1 MARPLSQDFRDRV
14 IAAVERGQS
23 RNAVAKRF
31 GLSVS
36 CVVKWLQRY
45 HREGTSKPKKFG
57 GHRPYAL
64 APHRVFVLGRMAEK
78 PDLTIKAL
86 TQELAARGVK
96 VSPFAVWHFL
106 KHERLS
112 LKKKESA
119 RRRTRSAR
127 RGKAA
132 RSLET
137 AAAQIRR

>member
-1 MARPLSQDFRDRV
+1 MARPYSQDLRERV
-14 IAAVERGQS
+14 IAAVEAGQS
-23 RNAVAKRF
+23 RNSVAKRF
-31 GLSVS
+31 ELSVA

-45 HREGTSKPKKFG
+45 HREGSKKPRKFG

-86 TQELAARGVK
+86 QEELAARGVK

-112 LKKKESA
+112 FKKKESA
-119 RRRTRSAR
+119 RGRTRAAGRGQAAGTLEARSAQAR
-127 RGKAA
+127 R
-132 RSLET
+132 
-137 AAAQIRR
+137 